1 MSVFT
6 GNSLLSFGSRGN
18 GGTPDNQQKHR
29 QNQQQQQQK
38 SQSALPLPGKMVD
51 PIIPTGKTVDE
62 RLKSMQRN
70 PLYADQND
78 RRLFN
83 HVTREYQRAY
93 PGEAQYDEFG
103 KMKRPRPSI
112 QPGQVRAFDPNG
124 VAGLMNKGKAQ
135 AHRLQHG
142 QPMMPP
148 QQRNAGQNAAAARAQ
163 AAIGQDAQSNAEDL
177 HGVDLHAMGVE
188 TMDDIVA
195 GSMTREEAAL
205 KQAQENHATAQRQAN
220 GLEDVLEDADDMAGF
235 DVEQTVEQA
244 PEDYI
249 AQTKAT
255 PKIKADYEAWNK
267 RRDAI
272 QGGFDSGK
280 PDDFKDT
287 ADYIRA
293 NMNDPKFLRMMKPQ
307 SLAMF
312 EEYEE
317 AKQAGLSETEA
328 QDAAYERGA
337 RWYMDDAISSSVSG
351 SWYKSVAGFKAL
363 GRNQIDMEDLGE
375 KLARGHKDI
384 PARYLKTSTFQ
395 NTEGAVDFATD
406 VAGTVIKP
414 IGALKG
420 AGDVAY
426 EVARSGG
433 DAKAQ
438 QYAALTGAAV
448 GGLGGGAVNFA
459 AKSLLKGGVR
469 AAGKT
474 VLGKSAKVQ
483 AAAKVTSD
491 TAKKFASHPGTKQS
505 LKAANLAKDVAVDWQ
520 LGKWTKESAKGW
532 KESVKK

>member
-6 GNSLLSFGSRGN
+6 GNSLLSFSSRGN
-18 GGTPDNQQKHR
+18 GGTANNQQKHR
-29 QNQQQQQQK
+29 QNQQQQQK
-38 SQSALPLPGKMVD
+38 SQSALPLPGKAVD

-62 RLKSMQRN
+62 RLKSMQQN

-135 AHRLQHG
+135 AHRLQQG

-148 QQRNAGQNAAAARAQ
+148 QQSNAGQNAAAARAQ

-220 GLEDVLEDADDMAGF
+220 NLEDVLEDADDMAGF

-255 PKIKADYEAWNK
+255 PKIKADYEVWNK

-293 NMNDPKFLRMMKPQ
+293 NMNDPKFLRMIKPQ

-337 RWYMDDAISSSVSG
+337 NYYMTDAASSSVSDT
-351 SWYKSVAGFKAL
+351 WHKAGAGIDAML
-363 GRNQIDMEDLGE
+363 GRQIDVQELNRRFANDRADVPE
-375 KLARGHKDI
+375 
-384 PARYLKTSTFQ
+384 RYQRTKTFQ
-395 NTEGAVDFATD
+395 NTKGVVNFATD
-406 VAGTVIKP
+406 AVGTVIKP
-414 IGALKG
+414 VGALTA
-420 AGDVAY
+420 AGDIAY
-426 EVARSGG
+426 EVAKHGG
-433 DAKAQ
+433 S
-438 QYAALTGAAV
+438 AADQRNAAFAGAAV
-448 GGLGGGAVNFA
+448 GALGGGAARLV
-459 AKSLLKGGVR
+459 AKGAITGGIK

-474 VLGKSAKVQ
+474 ALGKNATVQ
-483 AAAKVTSD
+483 AAVKTSSKTVRKYTNKPGAKL
-491 TAKKFASHPGTKQS
+491 A
-505 LKAANLAKDVAVDWQ
+505 LKAGRIAAETETGRQVN
-520 LGKWTKESAKGW
+520 KG
-532 KESVKK
+532 VKAGAGRIINRNR